1 MARFQAYQI
10 RSLLRTQAS
19 CFMRSLSGIQSSRC
33 RARFHLLIVAEVLPT
48 KPQCISTGVK
58 LIKFAVSYGLDL
70 RASSAR
76 SRLVIVAE
84 ELPTNKPSTLC
95 LSLDLSDAQ
104 SLTDSTFA
112 LYALVLVSWSLRSN
126 YQQNPSALALG
137 FWVVI
142 SHSISIVPGGLLV
155 RS

>member
-1 MARFQAYQI
+1 MLT
-10 RSLLRTQAS
+10 S
-19 CFMRSLSGIQSSRC
+19 
-33 RARFHLLIVAEVLPT
+33 
-48 KPQCISTGVK
+48 K
-58 LIKFAVSYGLDL
+58 LIKCAVSYGLDL

-112 LYALVLVSWSLRSN
+112 LYALVLVS
-126 YQQNPSALALG
+126 
-137 FWVVI
+137 
-142 SHSISIVPGGLLV
+142 
-155 RS
+155 